1 MNSLA
6 FIPARGGSKRLPGK
20 NIMSFG
26 GKPLL
31 YYSIAF
37 ARYNRISKI
46 VVSTDDEEIASV
58 AKFYSA
64 EVLERPVDL
73 SGDHVSTASA
83 AKHCLEDQQ
92 IKGFYPDIVVTLQPT
107 NPLRPKELFS
117 EAIKLWD
124 NDCDSV
130 ISATLNK
137 RKYGTISEGYYNP
150 SNYATGI
157 RSQDLKPLYYE
168 NGLLYL
174 SRPSII
180 VQEDIFGSKIKML
193 LTDELY
199 SLVDID
205 TAFDFELG
213 ENLLKNYAQEFA
225 YLI

>member
-20 NIMSFG
+20 NIKNFG
-26 GKPLL
+26 GRPLI

-37 ARYNRISKI
+37 AQYNKISNI
-46 VVSTDDEEIASV
+46 VVSTDDDEIASV
-58 AKFYSA
+58 AQFYGA
-64 EVLERPVDL
+64 EVLKRPMHL
-73 SGDHVSTASA
+73 SGDDVSTASA
-83 AKHCLEDQQ
+83 AKHCLFDQQ
-92 IKGFYPDIVVTLQPT
+92 SKGVYPDCIVTLQPT

-124 NDCDSV
+124 NECDSV

-137 RKYGTISEGYYNP
+137 RKYGTIKDGFFLP
-150 SNYATGI
+150 SNYSPGI
-157 RSQDLKPLYYE
+157 RSQDLNVQYYE

-180 VQEDIFGSKIKML
+180 EQEDIFGSKIKTI
-193 LTDELY
+193 LTKELY

-205 TAFDFELG
+205 TVFDFDLG
-213 ENLLKNYAQEFA
+213 EKLLNNYPQEFA

>member
-20 NIMSFG
+20 NIMKFG
-26 GKPLL
+26 GRPLI

-37 ARYNRISKI
+37 ALYNKISKI
-46 VVSTDDEEIASV
+46 IVSTDDDEIASV
-58 AKFYSA
+58 AESCGA
-64 EVLERPVDL
+64 EVLKRPMDL
-73 SGDHVSTASA
+73 AGDHVSTASA
-83 AKHCLEDQQ
+83 AKHCLLDQQ
-92 IKGFYPDIVVTLQPT
+92 SKGFYPDCFVTLQPT

-117 EAIKLWD
+117 GAIKLWD
-124 NDCDSV
+124 SECDSV
-130 ISATLNK
+130 ISTTLNK
-137 RKYGTISEGYYNP
+137 KKYGTIKDGYFQP
-150 SNYATGI
+150 SNYSPGV
-157 RSQDLKPLYYE
+157 RSQDLNLQYYE

-180 VQEDIFGSKIKML
+180 EHEDIFGSKIKTI

-205 TAFDFELG
+205 TAFDFDLG
-213 ENLLKNYAQEFA
+213 EKLLRSYSQEFS